1 MITKK
6 IIDNGIDFQAGE
18 IILIDK
24 PKGWTSFKV
33 IRKLRAAINVKKV
46 GHAGTLDP
54 MATGLLIVC
63 TGKKTKG
70 ISSFQD
76 LPKVYEGIIT
86 LGKTSPSMDTETE
99 LTEEKSTAHL
109 TEEMILREKE
119 KLTGRILQIPP
130 MYSAL
135 KVGGKPLYKLARQG
149 KVIKREPR
157 EIEIYDFEILNIV
170 LPEIQFRIKCSKGT
184 YIRSIADS
192 LGNELGCGGILSS
205 LRRTAIGDYKVED
218 AFLPEEFIKTLE
230 SAHENAEFRNSLC

>member
-18 IILIDK
+18 VILIDK
-24 PKGWTSFKV
+24 PKGWTSFQV
-33 IRKLRAAINVKKV
+33 IRKIRGAINVKKV

-63 TGKKTKG
+63 TGKKTKE

-76 LPKVYEGIIT
+76 MPKVYEGNIT

-99 LTEEKSTAHL
+99 LTEEKPTDYI
-109 TEEMILREKE
+109 TEEMILKEKE
-119 KLTGRILQIPP
+119 KFTGRIMQIPP

-149 KVIKREPR
+149 KEIKREPR
-157 EIEIYDFEILNIV
+157 QIEIYDFEILNIAV
-170 LPEIQFRIKCSKGT
+170 PDIRFRIKCSRGT

-192 LGNELGCGGILSS
+192 LGSELGCGGILSG
-205 LRRTAIGDYKVED
+205 LRRTAIGSYKVED
-218 AFLPEEFIKTLE
+218 AFLPEEFIKILQFDP
-230 SAHENAEFRNSLC
+230 ENA